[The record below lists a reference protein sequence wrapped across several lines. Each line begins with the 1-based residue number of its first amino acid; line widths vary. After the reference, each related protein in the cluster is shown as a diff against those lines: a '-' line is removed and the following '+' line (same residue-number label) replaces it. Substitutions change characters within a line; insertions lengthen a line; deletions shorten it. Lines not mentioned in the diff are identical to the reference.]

1 MSMTAGQLAI
11 QAGREI
17 LRKIFSGP
25 DPSISEA
32 EIVNVVRQN
41 VIGKATT
48 VIVESGKVSP
58 VDNDMIMLI
67 AHRSIEMLSH
77 IGDLE
82 VTYSMATDGTRSIT
96 TRRTANT
103 PIDELIKAVGETEHG
118 QLSERIRHNSG
129 PDTQEANAVILARIR
144 ERVNRPEEED
154 Y

>member
-11 QAGREI
+11 QAVREI
-17 LRKIFSGP
+17 LKRILSGP

-58 VDNDMIMLI
+58 VDSDLTMLI
-67 AHRSIEMLSH
+67 AQRCIDMLQH
-77 IGDLE
+77 INDLE
-82 VTYSMATDGTRSIT
+82 VAYTMATDGTRSIT
-96 TRRTANT
+96 VRRIGSAS
-103 PIDELIKAVGETEHG
+103 IEELIRSAEKSERG
-118 QLSERIRHNSG
+118 QLPEGAGQAEKTS
-129 PDTQEANAVILARIR
+129 TQEANNVILERIR
-144 ERVNRPEEED
+144 KRVNRPEEED